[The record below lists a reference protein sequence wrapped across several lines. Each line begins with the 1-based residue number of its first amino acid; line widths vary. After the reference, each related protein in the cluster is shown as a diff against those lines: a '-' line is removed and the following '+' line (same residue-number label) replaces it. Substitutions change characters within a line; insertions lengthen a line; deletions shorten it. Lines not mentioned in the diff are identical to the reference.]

1 MDTVS
6 PSPEDVAYKPWI
18 QAKVVLQHSLLG
30 FAETILTAFGRPQS
44 DGDLPCAQRLVL
56 GEGEELQHTDP
67 TNYHTHKEVVGSS
80 SDFYFSGFVFLF
92 FKWMTN
98 TKYLM

>member
-6 PSPEDVAYKPWI
+6 PSPEDVAYKL

-44 DGDLPCAQRLVL
+44 GGDLLCAQRLVL
-56 GEGEELQHTDP
+56 GEGGGATAH
-67 TNYHTHKEVVGSS
+67 
-80 SDFYFSGFVFLF
+80 
-92 FKWMTN
+92 
-98 TKYLM
+98 